1 MIRVQL
7 IRMLIIS
14 VLQRIIVLAV
24 THPLAP
30 TAKLQKPVLATYEAA
45 FDFVTKER

>member
-14 VLQRIIVLAV
+14 VLQRIIVLTV

-30 TAKLQKPVLATYEAA
+30 RPKLQKLVLATYEAA